1 MTKPMNNE
9 PGKLQQAKKLLE
21 ARGLKPQDYSHLTYK
36 EILKLAG
43 VKL

>member
-1 MTKPMNNE
+1 MTKATNNDQD
-9 PGKLQQAKKLLE
+9 KLQQAKKLLE
-21 ARGLKPQDYSHLTYK
+21 ARGLKPQDYSHLSYK